1 MKPRLSFVIC
11 AMLCLITPL
20 LAQGSLTF
28 YPVKMGRLA
37 PGDKLSIRIVKEA
50 NFVRNFASAY
60 VMDLRLNVVIRDDNK
75 MGRIIRGI
83 GPDDNRISTPLQ
95 LPRLSDLQAAGLTV
109 SELRELLV
117 QQYAEKDVDTRVTV
131 QFTGSGNRK

>member
-1 MKPRLSFVIC
+1 
-11 AMLCLITPL
+11 MLCLITPS
-20 LAQGSLTF
+20 LAQGTLTF

-37 PGDKLSIRIVKEA
+37 PGDKLSIRIIKEA
-50 NFVRNFASAY
+50 NFGRNFASAY
-60 VMDLRLNVVIRDDNK
+60 VMDLRLNVVIRHDNK
-75 MGRIIRGI
+75 LGRIIRGI
-83 GPDDNRISTPLQ
+83 GPDDNRVSVPLE